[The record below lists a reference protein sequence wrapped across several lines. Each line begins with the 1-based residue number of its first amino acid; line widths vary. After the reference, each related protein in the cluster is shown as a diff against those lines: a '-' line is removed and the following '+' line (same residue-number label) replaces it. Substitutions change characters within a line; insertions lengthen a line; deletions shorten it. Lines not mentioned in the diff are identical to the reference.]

1 MKPLRNL
8 NLKGIIKFAF
18 ALLTIFFVSCG
29 GDDYTP
35 VIGGDKDN
43 TGNNNG
49 GGGNNN
55 NGGSNTGGDNNGGG
69 SNNTGGETV
78 GPNTNANVA
87 TADKAVLRLEF
98 PALRKTGKQ
107 QVIVYRVNDNT
118 TFDADKVNFS
128 VEWDCDK
135 KSQRWSC
142 YQMHKGYAGDYNR
155 VTTSENKYPQDPQV
169 APADRY
175 EDQYWRSGFDHGHI
189 CPNADRTYSYDANYQ
204 TFYLTNM
211 QPQYSKF
218 NGSSDKKEF
227 GLWLRME
234 TQLRNWVNNL
244 GPKDTIYV
252 CKGGTIDDEKNI
264 IKRIN
269 GKLIVPKYFFTAVL
283 RKFYVNGKYE
293 YLAVGYWCDQTN
305 EYRTD
310 EKIKNH
316 CMSIEKLQ
324 QLTGIDFFCNLP
336 DEIEKRVE
344 GSFNASQWKWFDN

>member
-1 MKPLRNL
+1 MNPLRNL
-8 NLKGIIKFAF
+8 NLKGFIKFAF

-43 TGNNNG
+43 T
-49 GGGNNN
+49 
-55 NGGSNTGGDNNGGG
+55 TDNNGG
-69 SNNTGGETV
+69 TV

-155 VTTSENKYPQDPQV
+155 VTNGTGDKYPQDPQV

-189 CPNADRTYSYDANYQ
+189 CPNADRTFSYDANYQ

-211 QPQYSKF
+211 QPQYTKF

-336 DEIEKRVE
+336 DDIEKRVE

>member
-1 MKPLRNL
+1 MNPLRNL
-8 NLKGIIKFAF
+8 NMKGIIKFAF

-43 TGNNNG
+43 T
-49 GGGNNN
+49 
-55 NGGSNTGGDNNGGG
+55 TDNNGG
-69 SNNTGGETV
+69 TV

-155 VTTSENKYPQDPQV
+155 VTNGTGDKYPQDPQV
-169 APADRY
+169 APEDRY

-189 CPNADRTYSYDANYQ
+189 CPNADRTFSYDANFQ

-211 QPQYSKF
+211 QPQYTKF
-218 NGSSDKKEF
+218 NGSSDDKEKKEF

-336 DEIEKRVE
+336 DDIEKRVE

>member
-1 MKPLRNL
+1 MNPLGNL
-8 NLKGIIKFAF
+8 NMKGFIKFAF

-43 TGNNNG
+43 TTNNNG
-49 GGGNNN
+49 G
-55 NGGSNTGGDNNGGG
+55 
-69 SNNTGGETV
+69 TV

-155 VTTSENKYPQDPQV
+155 VTNGTGDKYPQDPQV
-169 APADRY
+169 APEDRY

-189 CPNADRTYSYDANYQ
+189 CPNADRTFSYDANYQ

-211 QPQYSKF
+211 QPQYTKF
-218 NGSSDKKEF
+218 NGSSDDKEKKEF

-336 DEIEKRVE
+336 DDIEKRVE

>member
-1 MKPLRNL
+1 MNPLRNL
-8 NLKGIIKFAF
+8 NLKGFIKFAF

-43 TGNNNG
+43 TTNNNG
-49 GGGNNN
+49 GGGSNN
-55 NGGSNTGGDNNGGG
+55 NGGGG
-69 SNNTGGETV
+69 SDNTGGETV

-87 TADKAVLRLEF
+87 TTDKAVLRLEF

-189 CPNADRTYSYDANYQ
+189 CPNADRTFSYDANYQ

-211 QPQYSKF
+211 QPQYTKF
-218 NGSSDKKEF
+218 NGSSDDKEKKEF

-336 DEIEKRVE
+336 DDIEKRVE

>member
-1 MKPLRNL
+1 MNPLRNL

-43 TGNNNG
+43 T
-49 GGGNNN
+49 
-55 NGGSNTGGDNNGGG
+55 TDNNGGA
-69 SNNTGGETV
+69 V
-78 GPNTNANVA
+78 GPNANANVA

-155 VTTSENKYPQDPQV
+155 VTNGTGDKYPQDPQV

-189 CPNADRTYSYDANYQ
+189 CPNADRTYSYDANFQ

-211 QPQYSKF
+211 QPQYTKF
-218 NGSSDKKEF
+218 NGSSDDKEKKEY

-305 EYRTD
+305 EYRTG

-336 DEIEKRVE
+336 DDIEKRVE

>member
-1 MKPLRNL
+1 MNPLRNL
-8 NLKGIIKFAF
+8 NMKGIIKFAF

-43 TGNNNG
+43 T
-49 GGGNNN
+49 
-55 NGGSNTGGDNNGGG
+55 TDNNGG
-69 SNNTGGETV
+69 TV

-155 VTTSENKYPQDPQV
+155 VTNGTGDKYPQDPQV
-169 APADRY
+169 APEDRY

-189 CPNADRTYSYDANYQ
+189 CPNADRTFSYDANFQ

-211 QPQYSKF
+211 QPQYTKF
-218 NGSSDKKEF
+218 NGSSDDKEKKEY

-336 DEIEKRVE
+336 DDIEAKVE
-344 GSFNASQWKWFDN
+344 AEWDPAYWGRP

>member
-1 MKPLRNL
+1 M
-8 NLKGIIKFAF
+8 KGIIKFAF

-43 TGNNNG
+43 T
-49 GGGNNN
+49 
-55 NGGSNTGGDNNGGG
+55 TDNNGG
-69 SNNTGGETV
+69 TV

-98 PALRKTGKQ
+98 PALKKTGKQ

-155 VTTSENKYPQDPQV
+155 VTNGTGDKYPQDPQV
-169 APADRY
+169 APEDRY

-189 CPNADRTYSYDANYQ
+189 CPNADRTFSYDANFQ

-211 QPQYSKF
+211 QPQYTKF
-218 NGSSDKKEF
+218 NGSSDDKEKKEF

-283 RKFYVNGKYE
+283 RKFYVNGRYE

-336 DEIEKRVE
+336 DDIEKRVE

>member
-1 MKPLRNL
+1 MNPLRNL
-8 NLKGIIKFAF
+8 NLKGFIKFAF

-35 VIGGDKDN
+35 VIGGDNDN
-43 TGNNNG
+43 T
-49 GGGNNN
+49 
-55 NGGSNTGGDNNGGG
+55 TDNNGG
-69 SNNTGGETV
+69 TV

-155 VTTSENKYPQDPQV
+155 VTNGTGDKYPQDPQV
-169 APADRY
+169 APEDRY

-189 CPNADRTYSYDANYQ
+189 CPNADRTFSYDANFQ

-211 QPQYSKF
+211 QPQYTKF
-218 NGSSDKKEF
+218 NGSSDDKEKKEF

-336 DEIEKRVE
+336 DDIEKRVE

>member
-1 MKPLRNL
+1 MNPLRNL
-8 NLKGIIKFAF
+8 NMKGIIKFAF

-43 TGNNNG
+43 TTNNN
-49 GGGNNN
+49 
-55 NGGSNTGGDNNGGG
+55 
-69 SNNTGGETV
+69 GETV

-155 VTTSENKYPQDPQV
+155 VTNGTGDKYPQDPQV
-169 APADRY
+169 APEDRY

-189 CPNADRTYSYDANYQ
+189 CPNADRTFSYDANFQ

-211 QPQYSKF
+211 QPQYTKF

-336 DEIEKRVE
+336 DDIEKRVE

>member
-1 MKPLRNL
+1 MNPLRNL
-8 NLKGIIKFAF
+8 NLKGFIKFAF

-43 TGNNNG
+43 T
-49 GGGNNN
+49 
-55 NGGSNTGGDNNGGG
+55 TDNNGG
-69 SNNTGGETV
+69 TV

-155 VTTSENKYPQDPQV
+155 VTNGTGDKYPQDPQV

-189 CPNADRTYSYDANYQ
+189 CPNADRTFSYDANYQ

-218 NGSSDKKEF
+218 NGSSDNKEY

-336 DEIEKRVE
+336 DDIEKRVE

>member
-1 MKPLRNL
+1 M
-8 NLKGIIKFAF
+8 KGIIKFAF

-43 TGNNNG
+43 T
-49 GGGNNN
+49 
-55 NGGSNTGGDNNGGG
+55 TDNNGGA
-69 SNNTGGETV
+69 V

-155 VTTSENKYPQDPQV
+155 VTNGTGDKYPQDPQV

-189 CPNADRTYSYDANYQ
+189 CPNADRTFSYDANFQ

>member
-1 MKPLRNL
+1 MK
-8 NLKGIIKFAF
+8 GFIKFAF

-43 TGNNNG
+43 T
-49 GGGNNN
+49 
-55 NGGSNTGGDNNGGG
+55 TDNNGG
-69 SNNTGGETV
+69 TV

-155 VTTSENKYPQDPQV
+155 VTNGTGDKYPQDPQV
-169 APADRY
+169 APEDRY

-189 CPNADRTYSYDANYQ
+189 CPNADRTFSYDANFQ

-211 QPQYSKF
+211 QPQYTKF
-218 NGSSDKKEF
+218 NGSSDDKEKKEF

-336 DEIEKRVE
+336 DDIEKRVE

>member
-1 MKPLRNL
+1 MNPLRNL
-8 NLKGIIKFAF
+8 NLKGFIKFAF

-43 TGNNNG
+43 T
-49 GGGNNN
+49 
-55 NGGSNTGGDNNGGG
+55 TDNNGG
-69 SNNTGGETV
+69 TV

-155 VTTSENKYPQDPQV
+155 VTNGTGDKYPQDPQV
-169 APADRY
+169 APEDRY

-189 CPNADRTYSYDANYQ
+189 CPNADRTFSYDANFQ

-211 QPQYSKF
+211 QPQYTKF
-218 NGSSDKKEF
+218 NGSSDNKEY

-336 DEIEKRVE
+336 DDIEKRVE

>member
-1 MKPLRNL
+1 MNPLRNL
-8 NLKGIIKFAF
+8 NMKGIIKFAF

-43 TGNNNG
+43 T
-49 GGGNNN
+49 
-55 NGGSNTGGDNNGGG
+55 TDNNGG
-69 SNNTGGETV
+69 TV

-155 VTTSENKYPQDPQV
+155 VTNGTGDKYPQDPQV
-169 APADRY
+169 APEDRY

-189 CPNADRTYSYDANYQ
+189 CPNADRTFSYDANFQ

-211 QPQYSKF
+211 QPQYTKF
-218 NGSSDKKEF
+218 NGSSDDKEKKEF

-336 DEIEKRVE
+336 DDIEAKVE
-344 GSFNASQWKWFDN
+344 AEWDPAYWGRP